1 MADLLVLTSTIA
13 ALSLRLCFELLDLLK
28 LSAHCVEENE
38 IILGMNL
45 PEYLLVPPAAMPDE
59 SMVITGGKWRIQ
71 VLTSRLMRIEWSPS
85 GVFEDRPT
93 QMIINRSFTPVEEVK
108 IQRSTDDAGIER
120 VTVTTPAMSLHYDGQ
135 EFTSHGLYATAI
147 MPEQW
152 GAEWRWG
159 ISDERPW
166 IKGQNLRGT
175 CRTLDDVDGRV
186 ELDNGILDGRG
197 ITAVEDTTAPIQDSW
212 PTAREKGSHDV
223 YIFAYGWN
231 FRAAVADYYRLTGA
245 QPILPRYALG
255 NWWSRYHRYSADEY
269 LQLMQGFSEHQIPL
283 SVAVIDMDWHL
294 VDVPEKYGSGWTG
307 FTWNREL
314 FPDPEGFLNTLKKR
328 GLATM
333 LNLHPADGV
342 RAFEEP
348 YPDLATAMGVDPAS
362 EETIAFAPDS
372 AQFMTAYMRHVLEP
386 MEAQGVDAWWVDWQ
400 QGAFSRTQGLD
411 PLWLLNHVHV
421 LHNAAQNGGRGL
433 TLSRYAGPGSHR
445 YPVGFS
451 GDTIV
456 SWESLK
462 FQPEFT
468 ATASNIGYGWW
479 SHDIGGHMNGV
490 NDRELQTRWVQ
501 LGVFSPIM
509 RLHSSNNPLMSKE
522 PWRWGVRESA
532 IQAEFMR
539 LRHRLVPYL
548 HSEQCWGH
556 QNLAPLVEPMYWET
570 PESDGAW
577 NVPYQYR
584 FGRQLVVAPLTDP
597 EDDASGLARVDVF
610 LPPGKWVDLLTGHV
624 YRGGRTMAMYRPLEY
639 LPVLASEGAIV
650 PLAGHCAHDEASLL
664 SLGAEC
670 VLGAERALSPMTDT
684 EHPVDIEVVIVAG
697 SDGGYELVE
706 DDGCDGG
713 VSSRTLLIWN
723 DRERCLTVK
732 AAVVA
737 GLNEGNEALVP
748 PKRRWKVRLFDGDG
762 GVHTTLTG
770 ELATCEEHRI
780 FIHHTEQKD
789 DPQAGAWIW
798 QIAERAQIDNDLR
811 AAVASL
817 GWWHDRAYALSEVQ
831 RLPLNEFV
839 RGAVIEALT
848 A

>member
-1 MADLLVLTSTIA
+1 
-13 ALSLRLCFELLDLLK
+13 
-28 LSAHCVEENE
+28 
-38 IILGMNL
+38 
-45 PEYLLVPPAAMPDE
+45 
-59 SMVITGGKWRIQ
+59 
-71 VLTSRLMRIEWSPS
+71 
-85 GVFEDRPT
+85 
-93 QMIINRSFTPVEEVK
+93 
-108 IQRSTDDAGIER
+108 
-120 VTVTTPAMSLHYDGQ
+120 MSLHYDGQ

-159 ISDERPW
+159 MSDERPW

-223 YIFAYGWN
+223 YIFAYGWD

-294 VDVPEKYGSGWTG
+294 VDG
-307 FTWNREL
+307 
-314 FPDPEGFLNTLKKR
+314 
-328 GLATM
+328 
-333 LNLHPADGV
+333 
-342 RAFEEP
+342 
-348 YPDLATAMGVDPAS
+348 
-362 EETIAFAPDS
+362 
-372 AQFMTAYMRHVLEP
+372 
-386 MEAQGVDAWWVDWQ
+386 
-400 QGAFSRTQGLD
+400 
-411 PLWLLNHVHV
+411 
-421 LHNAAQNGGRGL
+421 
-433 TLSRYAGPGSHR
+433 
-445 YPVGFS
+445 
-451 GDTIV
+451 
-456 SWESLK
+456 
-462 FQPEFT
+462 
-468 ATASNIGYGWW
+468 
-479 SHDIGGHMNGV
+479 
-490 NDRELQTRWVQ
+490 
-501 LGVFSPIM
+501 
-509 RLHSSNNPLMSKE
+509 
-522 PWRWGVRESA
+522 
-532 IQAEFMR
+532 
-539 LRHRLVPYL
+539 HRLVPYL

-556 QNLAPLVEPMYWET
+556 QNLAPLIEPMYWET

-610 LPPGKWVDLLTGHV
+610 LPQGKWVDLLTGHV

-664 SLGAEC
+664 SLGAEPA
-670 VLGAERALSPMTDT
+670 LGAERALSPMTDT

-737 GLNEGNEALVP
+737 GLNERNEALVP

-789 DPQAGAWIW
+789 DPQAGAWLANISM
-798 QIAERAQIDNDLR
+798 LS
-811 AAVASL
+811 VSL
-817 GWWHDRAYALSEVQ
+817 HTPMLKVPKVTITPRENNRVCPVSFHV
-831 RLPLNEFV
+831 P
-839 RGAVIEALT
+839 
-848 A
+848 